1 LRMAEMKDAK
11 VKLLMDGYPWKGFSI
26 FSSYLGKERGVC
38 ITRLH
43 PEYVRE
49 RYGLEGSRFHWLSGV
64 KQEGTLSPKNISA
77 LVKQVRGELKGGRCK
92 FFLDGVEYLLL
103 WNDMDSIV
111 ASLREIE
118 RELERVEGCMIV
130 SIDPLTFEERDLTL
144 LKGAFPEMPVLSAGS
159 PHTDA
164 AEPADKDRIDAGLLV
179 SRGSLA
185 TP

>member
-1 LRMAEMKDAK
+1 MQTAEMKEAR
-11 VKLLMDGYPWKGFSI
+11 VKLLMDGYPRKGFSI

-49 RYGLEGSRFHWLSGV
+49 KYGLEGSRFHWLSGV